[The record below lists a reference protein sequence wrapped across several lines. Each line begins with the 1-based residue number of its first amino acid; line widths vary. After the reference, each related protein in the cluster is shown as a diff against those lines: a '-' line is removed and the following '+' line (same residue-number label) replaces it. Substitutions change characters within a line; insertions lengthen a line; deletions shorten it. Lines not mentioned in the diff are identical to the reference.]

1 MVAIRRAKFS
11 SVKRVMKATQA
22 EISKAQRVIIK
33 TPIQTPTHNRS
44 ER

>member
-11 SVKRVMKATQA
+11 SVNLVMYATQA
-22 EISKAQRVIIK
+22 DISKAHRVIIK
-33 TPIQTPTHNRS
+33 TPIQTPTHKRS